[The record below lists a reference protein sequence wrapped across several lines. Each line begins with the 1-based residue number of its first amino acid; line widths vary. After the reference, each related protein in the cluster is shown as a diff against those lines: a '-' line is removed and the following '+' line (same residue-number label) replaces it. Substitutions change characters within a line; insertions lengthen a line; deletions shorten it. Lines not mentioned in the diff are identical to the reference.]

1 MNAVVTPSKRKLALV
16 SFRQAFRA
24 HPDPETAEQA
34 CIIVPVGGND
44 SDERLLKVV
53 ERIARR
59 QNANV
64 TLIYVVEVAQS
75 MPLDA
80 ELPVQCEVG
89 EQVLRHAQDE
99 VARHL
104 ENKASTVNTEILQA
118 RSAGAAIVD
127 EAIVREADAIIMSA
141 SIQRRHGKLTTG
153 ETTEYVLRNAP
164 CEVIVIRQA
173 MPESL
178 LQSLEVEIE

>member
-1 MNAVVTPSKRKLALV
+1 LV
-16 SFRQAFRA
+16 SLRQAFRSQSS
-24 HPDPETAEQA
+24 PEATESA
-34 CIIVPVGGND
+34 CIIVPVTGSE

-64 TLIYVVEVAQS
+64 TIIFVVEVMQS

-80 ELPVQCEVG
+80 ELPVECERG
-89 EQVLRHAQDE
+89 ERVLQAAKTE
-99 VARHL
+99 VSRNL
-104 ENKASTVNTEILQA
+104 ENKASTVNTEMLQA

-127 EAIVREADAIIMSA
+127 EAIVREADAIVMSA
-141 SIQRRHGKLTTG
+141 SIQRRFGKLTIG

-173 MPESL
+173 MPEWL
-178 LQSLEVEIE
+178 IQSLEVEVE

>member
-1 MNAVVTPSKRKLALV
+1 MV
-16 SFRQAFRA
+16 SLRQAFRS
-24 HPDPETAEQA
+24 HPSQEAAEKA
-34 CIIVPVGGND
+34 CIIVPVTGSE
-44 SDERLLKVV
+44 SDERLLKIV

-64 TLIYVVEVAQS
+64 TIIFVVEVMQS

-80 ELPVQCEVG
+80 ELPVECERG
-89 EQVLRHAQDE
+89 ERVLRDAQVE
-99 VARHL
+99 VSRNL
-104 ENKASTVNTEILQA
+104 ENKASTVNTEMLQA

-141 SIQRRHGKLTTG
+141 SIQRRFGKLTIG

-173 MPESL
+173 MPDWL
-178 LQSLEVEIE
+178 LETLEVEVE